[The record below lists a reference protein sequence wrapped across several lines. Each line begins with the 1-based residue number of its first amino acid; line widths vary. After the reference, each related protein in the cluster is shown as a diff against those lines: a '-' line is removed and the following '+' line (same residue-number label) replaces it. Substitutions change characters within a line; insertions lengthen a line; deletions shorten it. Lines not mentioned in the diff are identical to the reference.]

1 MDFHEPLYLEQLIPS
16 NLLIDYNIQSAT
28 PLPTVKKIK
37 VVYKPIMAVPETEE
51 AIRAALIAA
60 GEKPMICQQ
69 KGRTGGKEL
78 LENKKRLQKV
88 ADIYGRRLIFVD
100 NPTKPLADTLPPKK
114 K

>member
-1 MDFHEPLYLEQLIPS
+1 MEFREPLYLEQLIPS
-16 NLLIDYNIQSAT
+16 NMILEYNINSAT
-28 PLPTVKKIK
+28 SLRTAPKLKAAP
-37 VVYKPIMAVPETEE
+37 KPIMAVPETEE
-51 AIRAALIAA
+51 AIRAALMAA

-100 NPTKPLADTLPPKK
+100 NPTKPLADTVPPKK